1 MVIKNDENKIVF
13 TTKGFNLYDVMTSID
28 TKTIMVLNGKQMTV
42 KEFKDLKN
50 KGGKNDSRYNNKP

>member
-13 TTKGFNLYDVMTSID
+13 TTKDFNLYDVMTSID

-42 KEFKDLKN
+42 KEFKELKSKGDN
-50 KGGKNDSRYNNKP
+50 K